1 MWNKVDEKF
10 EQSERQARLE
20 RQKQWRKEFL
30 SSIQLDVSST
40 RAIVRHV
47 SHLLK
52 VLDKAIIVKGVK
64 VKDVESFYVNP
75 DTGDVVIY
83 DYCEPDSNVTI
94 FYGDY
99 STSRL
104 SWLSSLGLTELKE
117 DDVRNIIASLKVYI
131 QNSRLPFGKGYSYR
145 FEGGYVW
152 IHQNG
157 PLSDVLAKISLST
170 GRVVS
175 DGVSKKKIL
184 NDFVKGFFPNEYE
197 SLKEDIEK
205 DNIYSLVDIQQE
217 IDCGSQVELLEHFEY
232 WVSKEYSYSKE
243 TTINILDLVKGV
255 FSDWNNY
262 SISEGEDDF
271 YYVERILKGKSK
283 LSYTVAH
290 SSGGPKHYIRDVV
303 IKFK

>member
-20 RQKQWRKEFL
+20 RKEQWRKEFL
-30 SSIQLDVSST
+30 SSIKLDVSST

-52 VLDKAIIVKGVK
+52 VLDKAILEKGVK
-64 VKDVESFYVNP
+64 IKDVESFYVNP

-94 FYGDY
+94 FYRDY

-131 QNSRLPFGKGYSYR
+131 QNSKLPIGKGYSYR
-145 FEGGYVW
+145 FDGGYVW

-157 PLSDVLAKISLST
+157 PYSDVLGKISLST
-170 GRVVS
+170 GKVVS

-184 NDFVKGFFPNEYE
+184 NDFVKGF
-197 SLKEDIEK
+197 SLT
-205 DNIYSLVDIQQE
+205 NTS
-217 IDCGSQVELLEHFEY
+217 
-232 WVSKEYSYSKE
+232 
-243 TTINILDLVKGV
+243 
-255 FSDWNNY
+255 
-262 SISEGEDDF
+262 
-271 YYVERILKGKSK
+271 
-283 LSYTVAH
+283 
-290 SSGGPKHYIRDVV
+290 P
-303 IKFK
+303 

>member
-20 RQKQWRKEFL
+20 RQKQWREEFL
-30 SSIQLDVSST
+30 SSIRLDVSGT

-52 VLDKAIIVKGVK
+52 VLDNAILEKGVK

-75 DTGDVVIY
+75 DTRDVVIY

-94 FYGDY
+94 FYSDY

-131 QNSRLPFGKGYSYR
+131 QNSKLPIGKGYSYR

-157 PLSDVLAKISLST
+157 PYSDVLGKISLST
-170 GRVVS
+170 GKVVS
-175 DGVSKKKIL
+175 GGVSKKKIL
-184 NDFVKGFFPNEYE
+184 NDFVKGFFPNEYQ
-197 SLKEDIEK
+197 SLKKDIEEG
-205 DNIYSLVDIQQE
+205 NISSLVDVQQE
-217 IDCGSQVELLEHFEY
+217 IDCGSQVELLEQFEY
-232 WVSKEYSYSKE
+232 WVSNEYSYSKE
-243 TTINILDLVKGV
+243 TTSNILDLVKGV
-255 FSDWNNY
+255 FLDWNNY

>member
-10 EQSERQARLE
+10 EQSERQARLQRKE
-20 RQKQWRKEFL
+20 QWRKEFFGSL
-30 SSIQLDVSST
+30 QLDVSST

-52 VLDKAIIVKGVK
+52 VLDKVILEKGVK

-94 FYGDY
+94 FYNDY
-99 STSRL
+99 PTSRL

-131 QNSRLPFGKGYSYR
+131 QNSKLPIGKGYSYR

-157 PLSDVLAKISLST
+157 PYSGVLAKISLST

-175 DGVSKKKIL
+175 DGVSRKKIL
-184 NDFVKGFFPNEYE
+184 DDFVKGFFPNEYK
-197 SLKEDIEK
+197 SLKEDIEEG
-205 DNIYSLVDIQQE
+205 NISRLVDIQQE
-217 IDCGSQVELLEHFEY
+217 IDCGNQLELLEQFEY
-232 WVSKEYSYSKE
+232 WVSNEYSYSKE
-243 TTINILDLVKGV
+243 TTSNILELVKGV

-271 YYVERILKGKSK
+271 YYIERILKGKSK

-290 SSGGPKHYIRDVV
+290 SSGGPKHYIRDVE